1 MSMLNE
7 IANTIIK
14 SRHAFS
20 LSEQDCR
27 NLSFLKVG
35 GNPWAEGRINYLVF
49 TEGSTEPVLF
59 VKMIR
64 ERAKGVALQ
73 REYEL
78 LQQLASHN
86 AVAPFLPLPAALLS
100 PGDHPILVQGVC
112 RGRRLISSLSKSPFL
127 FHQQSRIA
135 RNFHQASR
143 FLKVLNGN
151 IQQTL
156 RIEDFHRLF
165 TEPLLSFERALMGK
179 NDPVMEAYLG
189 EVGKQAVTCLFLTPL
204 HGDYSATNIF
214 LEPQGDLKIIDWET
228 GSSNGLPLC
237 DLFYFMTK
245 YIHNLKIL
253 PKNRWRR
260 VETAYFGKTRISGLI
275 EETVLDYCTS
285 MKIPVHAARLILP
298 FHFLLKAKTKFSMR
312 SREMTAPWYSL
323 FRSALKHERDL
334 CF

>member
-1 MSMLNE
+1 MLNE

-49 TEGSTEPVLF
+49 TEGSTAPVLF
-59 VKMIR
+59 VKMTGNAQRRRTPKGIR
-64 ERAKGVALQ
+64 
-73 REYEL
+73 
-78 LQQLASHN
+78 AS
-86 AVAPFLPLPAALLS
+86 ATAGESQCRCSLPSPTCCLLS

-165 TEPLLSFERALMGK
+165 TEPLLSFERTLMGK
-179 NDPVMEAYLG
+179 NDPVMEAYLE
-189 EVGKQAVTCLFLTPL
+189 EVGKQVVTCLFLTPL

-245 YIHNLKIL
+245 YIHNLNIL
-253 PKNRWRR
+253 PKNRGRR
-260 VETAYFGKTRISGLI
+260 GETAYFGKTRISGLS